1 MLYMF
6 NDLLNIDPK
15 QEEQKDKIKLIVA
28 AILVIAF
35 GVGGIVLVLSLMF

>member
-35 GVGGIVLVLSLMF
+35 GVGGIVLVLSLML

>member
-1 MLYMF
+1 MF

-35 GVGGIVLVLSLMF
+35 GVGGIVLVLSLML

>member
-1 MLYMF
+1 MF